1 MDLIRKSSPFSRLA
15 LLFALMFV
23 CYFVFGILMVVL
35 FPAISGGYTLE
46 QITDT
51 AVWES
56 PSFAFAA
63 KMLQF
68 LYTTMIFLVPGL
80 LLAWIA
86 SPKPEAYL
94 GLERRAG
101 FIHLGMAILV
111 MLCAFPMV
119 GLLSEW
125 NESWPLPKSL
135 MDIEKSAKVQTEM
148 MLKMPDL
155 TSMLTNLL
163 LVALAPAIAEEV
175 LFRGVMQKLITQMI
189 KNGWVAALIT
199 AVIFSV
205 LHFQFL
211 GFMPRVLLG
220 FLLGAIYFAT
230 GSLWLS
236 IAAHFLNNG
245 LQVVL
250 IYLYQA
256 KMTKYDAT
264 ADEHVPLYFGLLS
277 AVVTGL
283 LIWRLYRRAKEN
295 GYNAAAL
302 AQPEIITEEK
312 EY

>member
-15 LLFALMFV
+15 LLFALMFL
-23 CYFVFGILMVVL
+23 CYFVFGVLILAF
-35 FPAISGGYTLE
+35 FPAISGGYTME

-51 AVWES
+51 AVWEN

-68 LYTTMIFLVPGL
+68 LYTTIIFFIPGL

-94 GLERRAG
+94 GLKQRAG
-101 FIHLGMAILV
+101 FIQLGLALLI
-111 MLCAFPMV
+111 MLCALPLV
-119 GLLSEW
+119 GLLNQW

-135 MDIEKSAKVQTEM
+135 MDIENSAKVQTEM

-155 TSMLTNLL
+155 TSLFTNLL

-175 LFRGVMQKLITQMI
+175 LFRGVMQKLITQMV
-189 KNGWVAALIT
+189 KNGWIAALIT
-199 AVIFSV
+199 AVIFSI

-211 GFMPRVLLG
+211 GFMPRALLG

-283 LIWRLYRRAKEN
+283 LIWRLYRRSKEK

-302 AQPEIITEEK
+302 AQPDIITEEK